1 MRVNQAFLREKKRKY
16 YEVKQQERISRSFSK
31 RRRVVIS
38 LVDYFCLDEKIL
50 KEFKMKRSALFVWRV
65 RGDSV
70 FASLAR
76 SLI

>member
-1 MRVNQAFLREKKRKY
+1 VDQAFLREKKRKY

-50 KEFKMKRSALFVWRV
+50 KEFKMKRSALFVWR
-65 RGDSV
+65 GDSV

-76 SLI
+76 SLT

>member
-1 MRVNQAFLREKKRKY
+1 LFLKGKQRKY
-16 YEVKQQERISRSFSK
+16 YEVKQQEIEKIRSFSY

-76 SLI
+76 SLT